1 MRSKWLN
8 QVVML
13 EQAGFQ
19 MICRIFPLARV
30 IHRLVAGETETFND
44 ESLLDHIIY
53 ELLVNI
59 DGDMV

>member
-1 MRSKWLN
+1 
-8 QVVML
+8 
-13 EQAGFQ
+13 